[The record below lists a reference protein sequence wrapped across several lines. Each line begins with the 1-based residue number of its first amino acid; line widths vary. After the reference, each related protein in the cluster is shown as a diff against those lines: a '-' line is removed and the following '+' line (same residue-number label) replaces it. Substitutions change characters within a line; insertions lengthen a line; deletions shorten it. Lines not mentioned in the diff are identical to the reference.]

1 MLLTKSPRLS
11 LTALFFLFCLPCAF
25 AQGLSGREVD
35 EAINTMAQQID
46 TAYVFP
52 EKGQK
57 IAQYLRSEHRQG
69 RFSAAKTWEGLAASI
84 SKSLKEFSRDG
95 HLYVRYGPKTVEE
108 LQKAAQP
115 GSDTAAQAY
124 EAFFDGREA
133 AERNFGFRNVK
144 MLEGNI
150 GYIEISEINISSNSL
165 PVVFAA
171 MRLVANTRALVI
183 DLRNNGGG
191 GSNVGSVMESFFL
204 AKDLP
209 LLEFKTRNGSTEVEK
224 TVGWL
229 LEPKYEKP
237 LFILVSKGTASAAEA
252 FAFALQKHRRAK
264 VVGQRSAGAAFM
276 NSWYPVNEHLYIS
289 VSTGAPTWPGTTE
302 NWEATGI
309 QPDYTVPEG
318 TELTAVADL
327 LK

>member
-1 MLLTKSPRLS
+1 MLLPKSSRLC
-11 LTALFFLFCLPCAF
+11 LMGIFLLFCLPCAF
-25 AQGLSGREVD
+25 AQALSGREVD

-52 EKGQK
+52 DKGQK

-69 RFSAAKTWEGLAASI
+69 RFSASKNWEDLAASI
-84 SKSLKEFSRDG
+84 SKSLKEFSQDG
-95 HLYVRYGPKTVEE
+95 HLYVRCGPKTVEE

-115 GSDTAAQAY
+115 GSDTAVREY
-124 EAFFDGREA
+124 EAFFDGKEA

-150 GYIEISEINISSNSL
+150 GYIEISEINISSKSL
-165 PVVFAA
+165 PVLFAA
-171 MRLVANTRALVI
+171 MRLVGNTRALVI

-191 GSNVGSVMESFFL
+191 GSNIGSVLESFFL

-209 LLEFKTRNGSTEVEK
+209 LLEFKTRNGNTQVEK

-229 LEPKYEKP
+229 LEPRYEKP

-276 NSWYPVNEHLYIS
+276 NSWYPVNKYLYIS

-302 NWEATGI
+302 NWESKGI